1 MESSGNPSS
10 QMKTIDEEGERRPTI
25 NVIDIDIDAI
35 NELSKNIEAND
46 KLKQEKRKN
55 QRLQSSKFL

>member
-10 QMKTIDEEGERRPTI
+10 QMKTIAEEGERTPTI
-25 NVIDIDIDAI
+25 NVIDIDIAAI